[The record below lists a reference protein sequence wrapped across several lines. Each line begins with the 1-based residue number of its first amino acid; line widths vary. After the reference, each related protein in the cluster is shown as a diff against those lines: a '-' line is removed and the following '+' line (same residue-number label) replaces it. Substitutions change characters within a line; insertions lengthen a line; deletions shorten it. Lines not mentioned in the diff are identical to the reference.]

1 MNKQPCVRAA
11 GLLLAAMLLVACSK
25 QPASE
30 PLRSAAD
37 DTAVEHALKHTNPQY
52 RCPMHP
58 DIVRDEPGTCPICGM
73 TLVKIESP
81 AGPGTPSS
89 SASASGDPDFA
100 SRGQQSRCAHRS
112 RAARRPGAPRRS
124 RRLCRVR
131 RTARAAGASTRGRLG
146 RRTCGPRD
154 GRNGAAGSTA
164 VHAVLA
170 DARKRAAGVPRR
182 AARSATRT

>member
-1 MNKQPCVRAA
+1 MDKQPCVRAA
-11 GLLLAAMLLVACSK
+11 GLLLGALLIVACSK

-58 DIVRDEPGTCPICGM
+58 DVVRDEPGNCPICGM
-73 TLVKIESP
+73 TLVRIESP

-89 SASASGDPDFA
+89 SASRAEIRISPAVVNNLGVRTEVVQ
-100 SRGQQSRCAHRS
+100 RGGL
-112 RAARRPGAPRRS
+112 ARRGEVVGYVGFDERRVQQVRPRADGWVEG
-124 RRLCRVR
+124 LV
-131 RTARAAGASTRGRLG
+131 
-146 RRTCGPRD
+146 GPCD

-164 VHAVLA
+164 VHAVFA

-182 AARSATRT
+182 AANRQRRT